1 MRLVMKDPI
10 QRRIPHDL
18 TQVIINE
25 HWQITYW
32 TLTLQTTQERLTRA
46 IREVGSNTEQI
57 RTWLR
62 DHPPL
67 ITPKTMI

>member
-1 MRLVMKDPI
+1 MKDPI

-46 IREVGSNTEQI
+46 IREVGSNSESI

-67 ITPKTMI
+67 ITPKPMI

>member
-1 MRLVMKDPI
+1 MKDPI

-46 IREVGSNTEQI
+46 IREVGSNTELI

-62 DHPPL
+62 DHPPI
-67 ITPKTMI
+67 ITPKPMI

>member
-1 MRLVMKDPI
+1 MKDPI

-46 IREVGSNTEQI
+46 IREVGSNTELI

-62 DHPPL
+62 EHPPL
-67 ITPKTMI
+67 ITPKPMT

>member
-1 MRLVMKDPI
+1 MKDPI

-46 IREVGSNTEQI
+46 VREVGSNTELI

-62 DHPPL
+62 DHPPI
-67 ITPKTMI
+67 ITPKPMI

>member
-1 MRLVMKDPI
+1 MKDPI

-46 IREVGSNTEQI
+46 IREVGSNRELI

-62 DHPPL
+62 EHPPL
-67 ITPKTMI
+67 ITPKPMI

>member
-1 MRLVMKDPI
+1 MKDPI

-46 IREVGSNTEQI
+46 IREVGSNTELI

-62 DHPPL
+62 EHPPL
-67 ITPKTMI
+67 ITPKPMI

>member
-1 MRLVMKDPI
+1 MKDPI
-10 QRRIPHDL
+10 QRRTPLDL

-46 IREVGSNTEQI
+46 IREVGSNTELI

-62 DHPPL
+62 EHPPL
-67 ITPKTMI
+67 ITPKPMI

>member
-1 MRLVMKDPI
+1 MKDPI

-46 IREVGSNTEQI
+46 IREVGSNTELI

-67 ITPKTMI
+67 ITPKPMI

>member
-1 MRLVMKDPI
+1 MKDPI
-10 QRRIPHDL
+10 QRRVPHDL

-46 IREVGSNTEQI
+46 IREVGSNTELI

-62 DHPPL
+62 DHPPI
-67 ITPKTMI
+67 ITPKPMI